1 MVKFTSVVVA
11 LAATITG
18 AQAAFTKACNAPY
31 DVCGWTLTNTEFGYD
46 QATLAAA
53 ATAAGQDASSG
64 TILFDAIYNCGADGV
79 IAWNHHCANGCDG
92 AIQVPN
98 ANCRA

>member
-1 MVKFTSVVVA
+1 LVHVPS
-11 LAATITG
+11 
-18 AQAAFTKACNAPY
+18 CEDP
-31 DVCGWTLTNTEFGYD
+31 DSNTPPPGYD

-64 TILFDAIYNCGADGV
+64 TILFDSIYNCGADGV
-79 IAWNHHCANGCDG
+79 IAWNRHCDNGCDP
-92 AIQVPN
+92 AISVPN